1 MSNAIIPEVGA
12 VRFFD
17 GDDGFAVEAP
27 WVDVLRDRVQ
37 FEGQDHPR
45 PLLSLNDDDR
55 QIVLTLVEAA
65 DTEPGKWFENCRDAI
80 RDWSDADVAER
91 LYIPIEVVPWMRAT
105 SHGWYVTS
113 VLALADI
120 AFDGDFGKIFT
131 DEAR

>member
-27 WVDVLRDRVQ
+27 WVDVLRDQVQ
-37 FEGQDHPR
+37 FEGQAPQ
-45 PLLSLNDDDR
+45 PLISLNDDER
-55 QIVLTLVEAA
+55 RVVLAIVEAA

-80 RDWSDADVAER
+80 RDWSDADVAVR
-91 LYIPIEVVPWMRAT
+91 LHVPIEAVPWMRAT
-105 SHGWYVTS
+105 PRGWHVAPTI
-113 VLALADI
+113 ALVDI
-120 AFDGDFGKIFT
+120 AFNGDFAKFFA